1 MTRERPYIMGFV
13 DRTIMMASVAICLTM
28 AAAAFAYHQQLKK
41 NTLEATE
48 RFEHLK
54 NRVLGEVL
62 LRMQQYEYGLRGT
75 RGAVV
80 AVGDGLN
87 AAAFARYS
95 ASRNFDHEFPGA
107 RGFGFIRKVRP
118 DELDAFVQHARDEM
132 GADYHV
138 KELQPHTG
146 DKYIIQYIEP
156 LERNRPVLGMDIASD
171 PVRQATALS
180 AMHSG
185 QATLSAPI
193 TLIQDSRSESL
204 GLLLMLPVFN
214 YGMPSNTDTEKDQS
228 LLGWVYAPLAMSE
241 VLSNLDTD
249 ENFFAMNLRDQ
260 ASPPQTWLYGGE
272 LPEVAAHLKQYP
284 TPLML
289 FGRVWEAHL
298 QPTQAF
304 IDSLRQPSPERK
316 AMEAGLL
323 GLLMSAL
330 AMSVLHLGHRGRVQ
344 RLEQARRAAIVE
356 GSEDAI
362 IVQTLEGII
371 TDWNDGAKRLF
382 GHDSADVLG
391 RTAQEL
397 LVPPQLRDED
407 EFMLARVAQG
417 EHVKAYETV
426 RSHRDGSLIEVSI
439 SAGPIVDAGGR
450 VVGLAKTLRDVRE
463 VRATARRVAELNATL
478 EDQVHERT
486 TDLETAR
493 HALQT
498 VLDAMP
504 SQIGYWDLA
513 LRNRVANRAYGDW
526 FHIDPAKVHGMHL
539 RELIGQEM
547 YELCRPHV
555 EAALAGEP
563 RSFEQTRPATASEP
577 ARHMLLHFLPDVQDG
592 AVKGFYA
599 FVHDVTELTESRLQL
614 AAAQRDNIAL
624 LQTLNQHAIV
634 SVADRT
640 GRIIEVNDAF
650 CHISGFAR
658 EELLGQNHRIVNSG
672 EHPRAFWVGMWRSIS
687 SGRSWHA
694 EVCNRAKD
702 GTLYWVDS
710 VVAPFIDAQGRVE
723 KYVSIRT
730 DITDRKRTEL
740 ELQRTLALLRSVL
753 EASTQVAI
761 VATDTRGVVSLL
773 NRGAELLLN
782 TDADT
787 VVGKMQVLEFL
798 EVNGGDP
805 AESLD
810 DDGIEFPMLGFRGP
824 TDMAQFYQ
832 ATQNPKT
839 QWSMVRADGL
849 RVPVS
854 LAVTRMQDASDQFIG
869 YLGIASD
876 IRLRLEQ
883 EQSLRVAMHQA
894 NAANDAKSRF
904 LANMSHEI
912 RTPMNAV
919 LGLSYLLSRT
929 ALSEEQQ
936 GMLRSVQV
944 AGKALL
950 AVINDILDFSKIEA
964 GEMALER
971 VPVDLNQVVRD
982 VAALIALQARE
993 KGVAFVV
1000 DVDEPVPQPLEG
1012 DSVRLQQILI
1022 NLLSNAIKFTD
1033 AGEVRL
1039 TVRHKALGS
1048 GTFQVQISVKDTGI
1062 GIDEEARKRLFAP
1075 FVQAD
1080 LSTTRRYGGTGLG
1093 LSIVKQ
1099 LVEMMRGTVEV
1110 HSTAGQGSLFV
1121 VTLPMH
1127 RSVGLLLH
1135 RDAVPPIPAGRG
1147 LLGARLL
1154 VVDDNETNQEI
1165 AALILKSEGATVDVA
1180 ANGQAALAMLQA
1192 SAPPYDAVLM
1202 DVHMPVLNGLDATR
1216 QIRAAQHTAHLP
1228 VIGLTAGVSL
1238 TEQTEAMDAGMN
1250 AVVGKPFDPPE
1261 LIRILWRCLPA
1272 LAQRNGMVAAPA
1284 PGANSASVPGDWP
1297 ALPGVSAIQSFVR
1310 LKGHAPLLWQLA
1322 RRILDGVHHLAIPS
1336 ATPTAEDFQALKTRL
1351 HDLKGMSG
1359 SMGAEQ
1365 LYQLISQA
1373 EDAAKSQQTEKLRA
1387 LIAQIQPS
1395 LQGWD
1400 AVLAPA
1406 EDDAK
1411 AADAGMA
1418 GNTGHDV
1425 TGGEAPVLPPLD
1437 AATRAHLESLRAALQ
1452 RHDLDALDHWE
1463 ALAPGLAPRLR
1474 PDQFAVLKLRIETL
1488 AFDAALNVLNEAPF
1502 D

>member
-1 MTRERPYIMGFV
+1 MLALFWETTWGQSAA
-13 DRTIMMASVAICLTM
+13 DCNAINQ
-28 AAAAFAYHQQLKK
+28 A
-41 NTLEATE
+41 
-48 RFEHLK
+48 
-54 NRVLGEVL
+54 
-62 LRMQQYEYGLRGT
+62 RMNYMH
-75 RGAVV
+75 A
-80 AVGDGLN
+80 
-87 AAAFARYS
+87 
-95 ASRNFDHEFPGA
+95 
-107 RGFGFIRKVRP
+107 KV
-118 DELDAFVQHARDEM
+118 
-132 GADYHV
+132 
-138 KELQPHTG
+138 
-146 DKYIIQYIEP
+146 
-156 LERNRPVLGMDIASD
+156 LERQIKQM
-171 PVRQATALS
+171 QA
-180 AMHSG
+180 
-185 QATLSAPI
+185 
-193 TLIQDSRSESL
+193 
-204 GLLLMLPVFN
+204 N
-214 YGMPSNTDTEKDQS
+214 
-228 LLGWVYAPLAMSE
+228 
-241 VLSNLDTD
+241 
-249 ENFFAMNLRDQ
+249 
-260 ASPPQTWLYGGE
+260 
-272 LPEVAAHLKQYP
+272 
-284 TPLML
+284 
-289 FGRVWEAHL
+289 
-298 QPTQAF
+298 
-304 IDSLRQPSPERK
+304 ID
-316 AMEAGLL
+316 
-323 GLLMSAL
+323 
-330 AMSVLHLGHRGRVQ
+330 
-344 RLEQARRAAIVE
+344 
-356 GSEDAI
+356 
-362 IVQTLEGII
+362 
-371 TDWNDGAKRLF
+371 
-382 GHDSADVLG
+382 
-391 RTAQEL
+391 
-397 LVPPQLRDED
+397 
-407 EFMLARVAQG
+407 
-417 EHVKAYETV
+417 
-426 RSHRDGSLIEVSI
+426 
-439 SAGPIVDAGGR
+439 
-450 VVGLAKTLRDVRE
+450 
-463 VRATARRVAELNATL
+463 
-478 EDQVHERT
+478 
-486 TDLETAR
+486 
-493 HALQT
+493 
-498 VLDAMP
+498 
-504 SQIGYWDLA
+504 
-513 LRNRVANRAYGDW
+513 
-526 FHIDPAKVHGMHL
+526 
-539 RELIGQEM
+539 
-547 YELCRPHV
+547 
-555 EAALAGEP
+555 
-563 RSFEQTRPATASEP
+563 
-577 ARHMLLHFLPDVQDG
+577 
-592 AVKGFYA
+592 
-599 FVHDVTELTESRLQL
+599 RLQRKL
-614 AAAQRDNIAL
+614 DE
-624 LQTLNQHAIV
+624 TP
-634 SVADRT
+634 T
-640 GRIIEVNDAF
+640 GA
-650 CHISGFAR
+650 
-658 EELLGQNHRIVNSG
+658 
-672 EHPRAFWVGMWRSIS
+672 
-687 SGRSWHA
+687 
-694 EVCNRAKD
+694 
-702 GTLYWVDS
+702 
-710 VVAPFIDAQGRVE
+710 
-723 KYVSIRT
+723 
-730 DITDRKRTEL
+730 
-740 ELQRTLALLRSVL
+740 
-753 EASTQVAI
+753 
-761 VATDTRGVVSLL
+761 
-773 NRGAELLLN
+773 
-782 TDADT
+782 
-787 VVGKMQVLEFL
+787 
-798 EVNGGDP
+798 

-810 DDGIEFPMLGFRGP
+810 DDGIKFPMLGFRGP

-832 ATQNPKT
+832 GTQNPKT

-854 LAVTRMQDASDQFIG
+854 LAVTRMQDASNQFIG

-936 GMLRSVQV
+936 GMLSSVQV

-1000 DVDEPVPQPLEG
+1000 DVNEPVPQPLEG

-1121 VTLPMH
+1121 V
-1127 RSVGLLLH
+1127 
-1135 RDAVPPIPAGRG
+1135 
-1147 LLGARLL
+1147 
-1154 VVDDNETNQEI
+1154 
-1165 AALILKSEGATVDVA
+1165 
-1180 ANGQAALAMLQA
+1180 
-1192 SAPPYDAVLM
+1192 
-1202 DVHMPVLNGLDATR
+1202 
-1216 QIRAAQHTAHLP
+1216 
-1228 VIGLTAGVSL
+1228 
-1238 TEQTEAMDAGMN
+1238 MDAGMN

-1272 LAQRNGMVAAPA
+1272 LAQRNRMVAAPA
-1284 PGANSASVPGDWP
+1284 PAANSASVPGDWP

-1322 RRILDGVHHLAIPS
+1322 RRILDGVHHLAMPS

-1437 AATRAHLESLRAALQ
+1437 AATRVHLESLRAALQ